1 MAFFPS
7 KYDIFYMAENE
18 RWYFSKKAL
27 KLMFSVYSVKMIL
40 LFLANKKFCFY
51 QKRKDDLLLE
61 NTPKDV
67 IFVINEKDD
76 TYPRKDDIGILG

>member
-1 MAFFPS
+1 
-7 KYDIFYMAENE
+7 
-18 RWYFSKKAL
+18 
-27 KLMFSVYSVKMIL
+27 MIL

-51 QKRKDDLLLE
+51 QKSKDDLLLE

-67 IFVINEKDD
+67 ISVINEKDD